1 MSMGNQA
8 YAKPTAD
15 GRVWA
20 RPDELVGTTFCM
32 PKENH
37 PSEDRMFA
45 TVGVFYED
53 LKEPKS
59 SPVQKTAGWHKAG
72 EAFL

>member
-1 MSMGNQA
+1 MGNQA

-20 RPDELVGTTFCM
+20 RDSELVGTTFCI
-32 PKENH
+32 PKENRAG
-37 PSEDRMFA
+37 EDFLIE
-45 TVGVFYED
+45 TVGAFYDD
-53 LKEPKS
+53 LRVTKG
-59 SPVQKTAGWHKAG
+59 SPVQKTAGWHKTG

>member
-1 MSMGNQA
+1 MGNQA

-20 RPDELVGTTFCM
+20 NPDELVGTTFCI
-32 PKENH
+32 PKENRAG
-37 PSEDRMFA
+37 EDLLLE
-45 TVGVFYED
+45 TVGAFYVD
-53 LKEPKS
+53 LQEPKS
-59 SPVQKTAGWHKAG
+59 SPVHKTAGWHKAG